1 MFANVLVE
9 TDGLSREE
17 WLSYRKLGI
26 GGSDVASLLGIS
38 KWKSEIE
45 IWLDKTNQTNEP
57 SAENEAMTWG
67 TIMEPVIRNHF
78 AEITGK
84 VVVELK
90 AMLQHPEYPFMLA
103 DVDGVTVDD
112 DGNPAILEI
121 KTASEYKRSEWDE
134 GVPVYYQTQI
144 QHYLCVTGIKKSYCA
159 VLIGGNSF
167 RIYEVDADDELQ
179 AMLIAVE
186 KNFWNKVQNMIRP
199 EMDGSDAAKN
209 LLDSLYRG
217 GVAEQIVMP
226 EEAIEYVDTYIE
238 ACVEEENA
246 KVKKQ
251 EASNRMKEIMG
262 DYEKAVCLGH
272 SISWKSVSTERLDT
286 KALKENEPEI
296 YAKYVKTSMSRR
308 FTLK

>member
-9 TDGLSREE
+9 TEGLTREE
-17 WLSYRKLGI
+17 WLRYRKLGI

-38 KWKSEIE
+38 RWKSEIE

-57 SAENEAMTWG
+57 PAENEVMTWG

-90 AMLQHPEYPFMLA
+90 AMLQHPEYPFMIA

-112 DGNPAILEI
+112 DGNPAIFEI

-144 QHYLCVTGIKKSYCA
+144 QHYLCVTGIKKAYCA

-217 GVAEQIVMP
+217 GVSEQIVMP
-226 EEAIEYVDTYIE
+226 EEAIEYVDAYVE
-238 ACVEEENA
+238 ACVEEDNA
-246 KVKKQ
+246 KAKKQ
-251 EASNRMKEIMG
+251 EASNRIKEIMG
-262 DYEKAVCLGH
+262 DYEKATCLGH
-272 SISWKSVSTERLDT
+272 SISWKSVSTERLDSKT
-286 KALKENEPEI
+286 LKENEPEI